1 MISLTGNLAYML
13 TNQGELQSFLLQ
25 WLSRAIQKN
34 ARDEISNI
42 LPKESVTLWG
52 TKCSVTT
59 AEEPENHGAVY
70 VQYSL
75 SPCAE
80 EAMGSLSITLSWDR
94 IIKGSFST

>member
-42 LPKESVTLWG
+42 LPKESVTL
-52 TKCSVTT
+52 
-59 AEEPENHGAVY
+59 
-70 VQYSL
+70 
-75 SPCAE
+75 
-80 EAMGSLSITLSWDR
+80 
-94 IIKGSFST
+94 